1 MRSFYVVLI
10 AISGLYLFAQLL
22 AWVFY
27 NKVFFPDAGELFA
40 DKKDKNLWQTV
51 FPKDMLRLVI
61 VLLAGALVGLL
72 LDAAGVVGWLTMP
85 IGAIAGILVNFLVNT
100 VFSPVYF
107 KLHKSGEP
115 TEAELEGMSGKVVED
130 VDPDYYGVIEVWH
143 GKKSYLIR
151 VVSANDRY
159 IRKGERVVVLYSENG
174 CAFVESEEHLC
185 DVLFEDDTDYS
196 GLFEEDE
203 EVVGDEKR
211 DPDRQALDDIPGK
224 SRKKF

>member
-22 AWVFY
+22 AWIFY

-51 FPKDMLRLVI
+51 FPKDMLRLVV
-61 VLLAGALVGLL
+61 VLFAGAIVGLI
-72 LDAAGVVGWLTMP
+72 LDAAGVVGWLTLP

-100 VFSPVYF
+100 IFSPAYF

-115 TEAELEGMSGKVVED
+115 TETELEGMSGRVVED
-130 VDPDYYGVIEVWH
+130 IDPDFYGVIEVWH

-151 VVSANDRY
+151 VVSANNRY
-159 IRKGERVVVLYSENG
+159 IHKGERVVVLYSENG
-174 CAFVESEEHLC
+174 CTFVESEEHLC
-185 DVLFEDDTDYS
+185 DALFENDEDYS
-196 GLFEEDE
+196 DLLEEGEKIEDE
-203 EVVGDEKR
+203 EAEDENGEEQN
-211 DPDRQALDDIPGK
+211 PTE
-224 SRKKF
+224 

>member
-10 AISGLYLFAQLL
+10 AISGLYLFAQLM

-51 FPKDMLRLVI
+51 FPKDMLRLVV
-61 VLLAGALVGLL
+61 VLFAGAFVGLL
-72 LDAAGVVGWLTMP
+72 LDAAGVVGWLTLP
-85 IGAIAGILVNFLVNT
+85 VGAIAGILVNFLMNT
-100 VFSPVYF
+100 IFSPIYF

-130 VDPDYYGVIEVWH
+130 IDPDFYGVIEVWH

-151 VVSANDRY
+151 AVSANDRY
-159 IRKGERVVVLYSENG
+159 IRKGERVAVLYSENG
-174 CAFVESEEHLC
+174 CTFVESEDYLC
-185 DVLFEDDTDYS
+185 DVLFDDDSDYS
-196 GLFEEDE
+196 DLLEEGEELDEEAEDE
-203 EVVGDEKR
+203 EAGGEKPNPDE
-211 DPDRQALDDIPGK
+211 
-224 SRKKF
+224 